1 MAYTSIATAGWASG
15 GGVQAAYDKLFR
27 WALKSNLVC
36 EPLAD
41 VQPEDPTSN
50 GSSVTLFKQAY
61 FASADVVAA
70 TTPLNEEGDVTP
82 VKLPAPAAVVLTPT
96 EYGLAVVRTEK
107 LDRRGLVPVKPII
120 AQAVARHAGE
130 VIDYLVQ
137 TELRNAT
144 NLFRAQNRASTVTI
158 TQTDLL
164 RATDIRKSVT
174 TLRANMA
181 APRDMNGNFVGVFHP
196 DVVHDLREETGS
208 GSWRVPNEYGTDQ
221 NKIWNGEF
229 GLFEG
234 VRFIQTP
241 STLRTTDNDGAS
253 SEIVHRSFIMGAEA
267 LAKAEFQAP
276 TTVVSPQTDL
286 LKRFFGVG
294 WKADVAYKIFR
305 NESLIA
311 LQSASSL
318 T

>member
-1 MAYTSIATAGWASG
+1 VAYTSIATAGWASG

-41 VQPEDPTSN
+41 VTPEDPTSN
-50 GSSVTLFKQAY
+50 GSSVTIFKQAY
-61 FASADVVAA
+61 FANADVVAA
-70 TTPLNEEGDVTP
+70 TTPLNEEADVTA
-82 VKLPAPAAVVLTPT
+82 VKLPAPTGVVLTPT
-96 EYGLAVVRTEK
+96 EYGMAVVRTEK

-144 NLFRAQNRASTVTI
+144 NIFRAQNRASTVTI